1 MRAYKL
7 CFLIL
12 LGTLLQFPVF
22 SQELSNNI
30 EYYKDGNIDEK
41 IRYIMIF
48 HDKVTAIEEDTIMY
62 FIQDLQ
68 DEGIEKD
75 REDAIAMANYVF
87 GHYLNDN
94 SLYSEAQEKLFLSK
108 SFYDFTQ
115 NDSMLCVVY
124 NALGN
129 NHYLQSERK
138 KAEEYYLKSIS
149 YGRKSGKTGFESLA
163 LANLARIYISQ
174 EKYDGAKKL
183 LDEYIALN
191 EANSDVRNLGTAYGV
206 YGQYFLNQ
214 GQFDKAIGEL
224 EKSMEF
230 NLSTGNNELIGN
242 GYTNLAIAAYF
253 KEDYDSAKDYF
264 ELALAYRKKKGKE
277 YYIAESYFNLGDFFF
292 GINEL
297 DSAKV
302 AYKKSLK
309 IARESENLVGEKDA
323 LMQLSILYDSLGIP
337 SEEVE
342 MLREYIDAD
351 NRLDDEKTSRE
362 LATLRLSFDQELKQQ
377 QYVTK
382 QREEELR
389 KQINEVDTVWD
400 YWIWIVLIC
409 VLTVSGFVFISYRKT
424 INKK

>member
-1 MRAYKL
+1 M
-7 CFLIL
+7 
-12 LGTLLQFPVF
+12 LGTLLYFPSH
-22 SQELSNNI
+22 SQELSKNI
-30 EYYKDGNIDEK
+30 EQYINGNIDEK
-41 IRYIMIF
+41 IMNIMIF
-48 HDKVTAIEEDTIMY
+48 HDKVTVIDEDTIMF

-68 DEGIEKD
+68 DRGIEKD
-75 REDAIAMANYVF
+75 REDAIAMSNYVF

-94 SLYSEAQEKLFLSK
+94 SLYSEAQEKLVTSMGY
-108 SFYDFTQ
+108 YDFTQ

-129 NHYLQSERK
+129 NYYLQSERN

-149 YGRKSGKTGFESLA
+149 YGKKCSKPGFESLA
-163 LANLARIYISQ
+163 LSNLARIYISQ
-174 EKYDGAKKL
+174 DKYEEAKKL

-191 EANSDVRNLGTAYGV
+191 KANSDIRNLGTAHGV
-206 YGQYFLNQ
+206 YGQYYLNQ
-214 GQFDKAIGEL
+214 EQFDKAINEL
-224 EKSMEF
+224 ERSMEY

-253 KEDYDSAKDYF
+253 KEDYDRAKDYF

-292 GINEL
+292 GINNL

-309 IARESENLVGEKDA
+309 ISRESENLVGEKDA
-323 LMQLSILYDSLGIP
+323 LMQLSILYDSLGMP
-337 SEEVE
+337 SEEAE
-342 MLREYIDAD
+342 MLRDYIDVD
-351 NRLDDEKTSRE
+351 NKLDKEKISRE
-362 LATLRLSFDQELKQQ
+362 LATLRLSFDQNLKQQ
-377 QYVTK
+377 KYVNK

-389 KQINEVDTVWD
+389 RQISEVDTVWD
-400 YWIWIVLIC
+400 YWIWIVLVC
-409 VLTVSGFVFISYRKT
+409 VLTISGFVFISYRKS